1 MAFVMLV
8 RGLAFNGVSNP
19 KPQVAFSLSAS
30 LFYNLASLQAKP
42 PCLDRGLVVLAALPA
57 SPTVQT
63 MVRVYCHIKIRCG
76 KKQGNLYR

>member
-8 RGLAFNGVSNP
+8 RGLTFNGVSNP

-42 PCLDRGLVVLAALPA
+42 PCLGRSLV
-57 SPTVQT
+57 
-63 MVRVYCHIKIRCG
+63 
-76 KKQGNLYR
+76 